1 MTLLAIWG
9 IIVGVLNFLA
19 WPIIILLIILFFYN
33 LVSIFSPNKD
43 EREQAAED
51 YDKIEEI
58 GGKYIDFI
66 TLTLW
71 KTIKWGFILII
82 FLLIIF
88 LN

>member
-1 MTLLAIWG
+1 MILLAIWG

-33 LVSIFSPNKD
+33 LVSIFSSNKD

-66 TLTLW
+66 TLALW

>member
-33 LVSIFSPNKD
+33 LVSIFSSNKD

-66 TLTLW
+66 GLALW

>member
-1 MTLLAIWG
+1 M
-9 IIVGVLNFLA
+9 
-19 WPIIILLIILFFYN
+19 
-33 LVSIFSPNKD
+33 FSPNKD

-66 TLTLW
+66 TLALW

-82 FLLIIF
+82 LLLIIF

>member
-33 LVSIFSPNKD
+33 LVSIFSSNKD

-58 GGKYIDFI
+58 GEKYIDFI
-66 TLTLW
+66 TLALW